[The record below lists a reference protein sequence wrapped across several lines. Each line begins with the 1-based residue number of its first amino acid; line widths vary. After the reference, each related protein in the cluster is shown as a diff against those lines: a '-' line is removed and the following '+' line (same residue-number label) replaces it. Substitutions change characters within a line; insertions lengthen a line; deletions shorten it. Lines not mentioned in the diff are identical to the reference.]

1 MATAAQQKSQR
12 RQDIIRQFRE
22 AHGHLPASA
31 IQMADWAIA
40 NKIHVP
46 HSIDYRKQLARELA
60 QTMREEYFTDPQG
73 RRVRA
78 KHVAQDLWVDLRDK
92 GAEADKLKVIS
103 FQNRRQ
109 QIVHENKQLKADV
122 DSFNENYN
130 RYEEPFQLI
139 LDYAD
144 DVAELEL
151 ELALAQT
158 PNAS

>member
-1 MATAAQQKSQR
+1 MATTAQQKHQR

-22 AHGHLPASA
+22 AHGYLPASA
-31 IQMADWAIA
+31 NQMADWAIA
-40 NKIHVP
+40 KRLTLPQHL
-46 HSIDYRKQLARELA
+46 DFRKQLARELA

-78 KHVAQDLWVDLRDK
+78 KHVAEDLWVDLRDK

-130 RYEEPFQLI
+130 RYEEPFQLV

-151 ELALAQT
+151 EIARE
-158 PNAS
+158 PKAS

>member
-1 MATAAQQKSQR
+1 MAKASQRKSQL

-22 AHGHLPASA
+22 AHHNAPASTL
-31 IQMADWAIA
+31 QMADWAIA
-40 NKIHVP
+40 KQIHVP
-46 HSIDYRKQLARELA
+46 RHIDYRKQLARELA

-78 KHVAQDLWVDLRDK
+78 KHVALELWVDLRDK
-92 GAEADKLKVIS
+92 GPEEDRLKVIS

-130 RYEEPFQLI
+130 RYEEPFQLV
-139 LDYAD
+139 LDYND

-151 ELALAQT
+151 ESL
-158 PNAS
+158 PKAS

>member
-1 MATAAQQKSQR
+1 MATATQQKYQR

-22 AHGHLPASA
+22 AHGHLPASSL
-31 IQMADWAIA
+31 QMADWAIA
-40 NKIHVP
+40 NRITVP
-46 HSIDYRKQLARELA
+46 QQLDYRKQLARELA

-78 KHVAQDLWVDLRDK
+78 KHVAEELWVDLRDK
-92 GAEADKLKVIS
+92 GADADKLKVIS

-151 ELALAQT
+151 EQT
-158 PNAS
+158 AKAS

>member
-1 MATAAQQKSQR
+1 MATAAQQKHQR

-22 AHGHLPASA
+22 AHGYLPASSL
-31 IQMADWAIA
+31 QMADWAIA
-40 NKIHVP
+40 NRITVP
-46 HSIDYRKQLARELA
+46 QHLDYRKQLARELA

-78 KHVAQDLWVDLRDK
+78 KHVAEDLWVDLRDK
-92 GAEADKLKVIS
+92 GADADKLKVIS

-130 RYEEPFQLI
+130 RYEEPFQLV

-151 ELALAQT
+151 ELTQT
-158 PNAS
+158 PKAS

>member
-1 MATAAQQKSQR
+1 MAKSSLRKSQLR
-12 RQDIIRQFRE
+12 LDIVRQFRE
-22 AHGHLPASA
+22 AHGNLPASTL
-31 IQMADWAIA
+31 QMADWAIA
-40 NKIHVP
+40 HRIHVP
-46 HSIDYRKQLARELA
+46 RHIDYRKQLARELA

-92 GAEADKLKVIS
+92 GPEADKLKIIS

-130 RYEEPFQLI
+130 HHEAPFQLV
-139 LDYAD
+139 LDYSD

-151 ELALAQT
+151 ELM
-158 PNAS
+158 PKASW

>member
-1 MATAAQQKSQR
+1 MATAAQQKYQR

-22 AHGHLPASA
+22 SHGHLPASA
-31 IQMADWAIA
+31 IQMADWAIS
-40 NKIHVP
+40 KRIHVP
-46 HSIDYRKQLARELA
+46 QHLDYRKQLARELA

-78 KHVAQDLWVDLRDK
+78 KHVAEDLWVDLRDK
-92 GAEADKLKVIS
+92 GADADKLKVIS

-109 QIVHENKQLKADV
+109 QIVHENRQLKADV

-139 LDYAD
+139 LDYGD

-151 ELALAQT
+151 ELAQT
-158 PNAS
+158 PKAS